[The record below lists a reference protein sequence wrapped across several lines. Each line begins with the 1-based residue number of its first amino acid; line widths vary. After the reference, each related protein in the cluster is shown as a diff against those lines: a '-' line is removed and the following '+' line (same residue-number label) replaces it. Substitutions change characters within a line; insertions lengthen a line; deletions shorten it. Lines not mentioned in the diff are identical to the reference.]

1 MELTQI
7 LNSPAFAQWIAESLA
22 IFFLLGG
29 FVALAVG
36 LGLFFN
42 SEGTLRLFGRMNRWV
57 SMRRTTRPLE
67 IARDT
72 RSAVMRH
79 RYWIAAAFI
88 LGGAF
93 ALYGLTVQFDA
104 RSVIYVYRLDF
115 FKPSFATWV
124 VDSARWILIVGNVAA
139 LIIGLALAFSPSA
152 VAELEA
158 AGSRWYSERQVTKG
172 ADDLRTPLDQRVAA
186 YPRYSGLIMMF
197 FGLVLIFTFGFML
210 AGAR

>member
-7 LNSPAFAQWIAESLA
+7 LNSRAFAQWIAESLA

-29 FVALAVG
+29 FVVLAVG

-72 RSAVMRH
+72 RSAVLRH

-88 LGGAF
+88 LGGAY
-93 ALYGLTVQFDA
+93 ALYGLTARFDA
-104 RSVIYVYRLDF
+104 QSVIYVYRLDF
-115 FKPSFATWV
+115 FKPAFATWV

-152 VAELEA
+152 IAQLEA
-158 AGSRWYSERQVTKG
+158 AGSRWYSERQATRG

-197 FGLVLIFTFGFML
+197 FGLVLILTFGFML
-210 AGAR
+210 AAR